1 MKSTIFVICGLVVA
15 ENVRPS
21 KGVLLSLF
29 DFLYYS
35 CTLCYGLSTIFGAKD
50 IRVLIR
56 LSHSRW
62 LNCITSKL
70 FRTSVL

>member
-1 MKSTIFVICGLVVA
+1 MKSTIFVICGLIVA

-21 KGVLLSLF
+21 EGVLLSLF

-50 IRVLIR
+50 IRVLI
-56 LSHSRW
+56 
-62 LNCITSKL
+62 
-70 FRTSVL
+70 